1 MDCGIFIKILYV
13 YVVWFRVFIYLYMH
27 VSQTRY
33 HTHDIII
40 GKISLVIDMKYHFF
54 LLSNKKLIFDTE
66 KNIFSRQLRKSLQL
80 ISRLIDI
87 QRRNT

>member
-1 MDCGIFIKILYV
+1 MNVALLIQLYRYMCGLRYIYQNFICMYV
-13 YVVWFRVFIYLYMH
+13 CMWFRVFIYLYMH

-54 LLSNKKLIFDTE
+54 LLSNKK
-66 KNIFSRQLRKSLQL
+66 
-80 ISRLIDI
+80 
-87 QRRNT
+87 